1 MADLKISALPPAST
15 PLAGTEVL
23 PIVQSGTTRKVSVS
37 DLTAGRAVSAGDLS
51 YTGTLTGSTG
61 ILNIGSG
68 QLYKDATGRVGVATA
83 SPSTNL
89 SVGDDSTSVSRQ
101 ISLHGPASGANNGA
115 SINVRN
121 GTDTVFAVGNASNII
136 GGAYSSDAMLF
147 WGNAALRF
155 YGNGA
160 ERARIDSSG
169 NLTVNT
175 GNLVLGTA
183 GKGITT
189 SVTNGNINLIPTGS
203 GIVASDSGHSFN
215 KIASRRVSKAVA
227 KSGTAVLTVTP
238 VSTTS
243 THLAVRIDINV
254 AFTNS
259 TNLQYHAGYLVLT
272 CDQTTNGG
280 GTAIAEYY
288 NGTVGN
294 FVVATTDFV
303 VTRPGSGQLVVT
315 YTNNNGAD
323 SNNIEFAVTGV
334 FDAATIA

>member
-61 ILNIGSG
+61 VLNIGSG
-68 QLYKDATGRVGVATA
+68 QLYKDAGGRVGIATA

-101 ISLHGPASGANNGA
+101 ISLHGPASGTNNGA

-169 NLTVNT
+169 NITAST
-175 GNLVLGTA
+175 GNLVVGTA
-183 GKGITT
+183 GKGIDFSANTHAPGMTSELLNRYEEGTFTPTWTT
-189 SVTNGNINLIPTGS
+189 ASGSGAIISLALGWYQRIGNRVNFDIAIATNGHGTASGAITLGGLPFASTANSNQFGGGYCVLAANAAYPTGS
-203 GIVASDSGHSFN
+203 TPAL
-215 KIASRRVSKAVA
+215 RV
-227 KSGTAVLTVTP
+227 
-238 VSTTS
+238 
-243 THLAVRIDINV
+243 N
-254 AFTNS
+254 
-259 TNLQYHAGYLVLT
+259 
-272 CDQTTNGG
+272 
-280 GTAIAEYY
+280 Y
-288 NGTVGN
+288 N
-294 FVVATTDFV
+294 ATTITPIIFTGTSGD
-303 VTRPGSGQLVVT
+303 VTMTAADWGVSGSYRFSGSYQ
-315 YTNNNGAD
+315 
-323 SNNIEFAVTGV
+323 
-334 FDAATIA
+334 AA

>member
-1 MADLKISALPPAST
+1 MSDKKISQLTGATT

-23 PIVQSGTTRKVSVS
+23 PIVQSGSTVKVSV
-37 DLTAGRAVSAGDLS
+37 DNLTAGKL
-51 YTGTLTGSTG
+51 
-61 ILNIGSG
+61 
-68 QLYKDATGRVGVATA
+68 
-83 SPSTNL
+83 
-89 SVGDDSTSVSRQ
+89 
-101 ISLHGPASGANNGA
+101 
-115 SINVRN
+115 
-121 GTDTVFAVGNASNII
+121 
-136 GGAYSSDAMLF
+136 
-147 WGNAALRF
+147 
-155 YGNGA
+155 
-160 ERARIDSSG
+160 
-169 NLTVNT
+169 VNT
-175 GNLVLGTA
+175 GQLTVGTAASPWSFVGSALDTAGNGSIFGGPTLSTVGLFIGTNVYWNGGYKYKVSGQVATEYVQVAGQHIWSTAPFGNANDPITFTQVMNIGTNGNVTANIGDFVVGTA
-183 GKGITT
+183 GKGVTT
-189 SVTNGNINLIPTGS
+189 SVTNGNVNLIPNGS

-334 FDAATIA
+334 FDAATVA

>member
-1 MADLKISALPPAST
+1 MADKKISALPAAST
-15 PLAGTEVL
+15 PLAGSEVL
-23 PIVQSGTTRKVSVS
+23 PIVQSGTTVKVSVAN
-37 DLTAGRAVSAGDLS
+37 LTAGRTTAMSLLDVENSAGGGVLGTFKSNWSNTRVAVEGDGATGAGVLNISNVAASAPLPFKIKMNGTEVVDLS
-51 YTGTLTGSTG
+51 TG
-61 ILNIGSG
+61 
-68 QLYKDATGRVGVATA
+68 
-83 SPSTNL
+83 
-89 SVGDDSTSVSRQ
+89 
-101 ISLHGPASGANNGA
+101 
-115 SINVRN
+115 
-121 GTDTVFAVGNASNII
+121 
-136 GGAYSSDAMLF
+136 
-147 WGNAALRF
+147 
-155 YGNGA
+155 
-160 ERARIDSSG
+160 G
-169 NLTVNT
+169 NLKATT
-175 GNLVLGTA
+175 GNIVVGTA

-189 SVTNGNINLIPTGS
+189 SVTNGDVNLIPNGS

-334 FDAATIA
+334 FEAATIA